1 MTISTYIS
9 ELRSAGIQRISALI
23 RRILRQRPVGGR
35 TALSLAYVNMFHA
48 FALHAGSPLSN
59 QAVTVSQIL

>member
-48 FALHAGSPLSN
+48 FALHAESPLFN

>member
-23 RRILRQRPVGGR
+23 RRVLRQRPVGGR
-35 TALSLAYVNMFHA
+35 TALSLAYVNRFHA
-48 FALHAGSPLSN
+48 FALYAESPIFN

>member
-23 RRILRQRPVGGR
+23 RRIFRQRPVGGR
-35 TALSLAYVNMFHA
+35 TALSLAYVNRFHDFDFHA
-48 FALHAGSPLSN
+48 ESPLFN
-59 QAVTVSQIL
+59 QAATVSQIL